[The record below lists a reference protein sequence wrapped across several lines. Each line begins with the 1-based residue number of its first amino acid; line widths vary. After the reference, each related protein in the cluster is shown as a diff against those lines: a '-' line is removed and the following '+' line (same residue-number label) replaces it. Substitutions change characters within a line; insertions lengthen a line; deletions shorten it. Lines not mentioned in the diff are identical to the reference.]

1 MINRIN
7 ILLYVSYREVAG
19 DTQAYSLLYKSDEI
33 AWILS
38 KRMTSNPA
46 LNDG

>member
-1 MINRIN
+1 MMYRIN
-7 ILLYVSYREVAG
+7 KSWYVSYCEVAG
-19 DTQAYSLLYKSDEI
+19 DTQAYSLVYKSDEI
-33 AWILS
+33 AWIHS

>member
-1 MINRIN
+1 MMNRIY
-7 ILLYVSYREVAG
+7 ISLYVSYGEVAG

-33 AWILS
+33 AWIHS